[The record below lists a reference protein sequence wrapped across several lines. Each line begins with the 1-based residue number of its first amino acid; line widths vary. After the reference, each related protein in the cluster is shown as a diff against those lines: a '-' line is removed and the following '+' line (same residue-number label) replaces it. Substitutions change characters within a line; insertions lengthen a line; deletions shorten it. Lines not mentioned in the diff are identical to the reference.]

1 VETPIHDFIETYC
14 ASKSE
19 RCHTPGH
26 KGELNPRDITEI
38 GEVGKIREIIAKS
51 EAYAAELFGAKAAL
65 YSCSGSTLAVFAMLA
80 PFANKRVTAF
90 RGVHR
95 SFIDAAVLLGCE
107 VDWVY
112 GNDIAEVITPQ
123 TAAVFVTSIDYY
135 GRTADIAAIAE
146 ICRKARLPLL
156 VDNAHGAYLAFT
168 DAHPIRLGATM
179 SADSAHK
186 TLPALTGAAYLHFA
200 QNCPD
205 YYIKKADAAME
216 LLGTSSPS
224 FLILESLDLCNR
236 HLKYEKARAH
246 RAFGAVADLKK
257 NLANVGFTL
266 FESDLLRVTIDANA
280 YGCEGVELARELR
293 VRSVTPELSDNR
305 HVVLLFSTITEE
317 SATNRVF
324 NALCDIPKKKAVAP
338 KQAPIIK
345 PRAVIPPRQAIF
357 APSETIDAMH
367 AVGRICA
374 EIKTVT
380 PPGIPLIMPGEI
392 IPPEYVQLI
401 GVDTVKVLL

>member
-1 VETPIHDFIETYC
+1 VETPVYDFIRDYR

-26 KGELNPRDITEI
+26 KGSLNPRDITEI
-38 GEVGKIREIIAKS
+38 GGTAEVIAKS
-51 EAYAAELFGAKAAL
+51 AANAAELFGAKATL

-80 PFANKRVTAF
+80 PFANKRVTTF
-90 RGVHR
+90 RGIHR

-112 GNDIAEVITPQ
+112 SDLIEEIPAE

-135 GRTADIAAIAE
+135 GRTADIESIAGT
-146 ICRKARLPLL
+146 CRKACTPLL

-168 DAHPIRLGATM
+168 DAHPIKRGATM

-200 QNCPD
+200 KNCPD
-205 YYIKKADAAME
+205 AYIEKAGAAME
-216 LLGTSSPS
+216 LMGTSSPS

-236 HLKYEKARAH
+236 HLKFEKARAY
-246 RAFGAVADLKK
+246 RAFEAVANLKK
-257 NLANVGFTL
+257 DLLGSGYAL
-266 FESDLLRVTIDANA
+266 IESDLLRVTVNA
-280 YGCEGVELARELR
+280 GDYGYDGVELARELR
-293 VRSVTPELSDNR
+293 ARGVTPELCDAG
-305 HVVLLFSTITEE
+305 HVVLLFSTITDEN
-317 SATNRVF
+317 STNRVF
-324 NALCDIPKKKAVAP
+324 NALRSIPKKKAAAS
-338 KQAPIIK
+338 KTAPIIK
-345 PRAVIPPRQAIF
+345 PQTAMPPREAVF
-357 APSETIDAMH
+357 APSETVEAKR

-392 IPPEYVQLI
+392 IPPEYAELV
-401 GVDTVKVLL
+401 GVDTVTVVL